1 VIPAVGTVRKWVRR
15 AVLGGSCC
23 VAALLAVTAYGW
35 WIDPRIIVIPLRQA
49 AYMRLDV
56 TSRHITVDGYQWPYL
71 DAGPADG
78 PVLLLLHGF
87 GASKDAMMELSAP
100 FAKRGW
106 HTIAPDLPG
115 FGAHPYHQGEHH
127 DGAFYARSVDSFM
140 TAMGIKHAT
149 MVGSSMGAAIACEL
163 AIEFP
168 QRVDGLIMLA
178 PAGVEAPVVNDF
190 MRRVAD
196 GANPLD
202 IASSEDFDRVMN
214 LVFVR
219 PPAVPAPFR
228 RWFADMAIARR
239 PQTLLIVEAIKPFL
253 SDGLRGRM
261 GAVGAPTLVVFGTAD
276 AVTDPSMLSVFA
288 SEMPQG
294 RTALIPGAGHVVFG
308 DDFAGTVR
316 AMREFLEWAGLE
328 RGSVALHR

>member
-1 VIPAVGTVRKWVRR
+1 MIPAVGTVRKWVRR
-15 AVLGGSCC
+15 ALLSVGCC

-35 WIDPRIIVIPLRQA
+35 WIDPRIIVIPLRQV

-56 TSRHITVDGYQWPYL
+56 TSRYITVDGYQWPYL
-71 DAGPADG
+71 DSGPADG

-100 FAKRGW
+100 FAKHGW
-106 HTIAPDLPG
+106 HTIAPDMPG
-115 FGAHPYHQGEHH
+115 FGAHPYHEGEHH

-178 PAGVEAPVVNDF
+178 PAGVQAPIVNDF

-202 IASSEDFDRVMN
+202 IASAEDFDRVMN

-228 RWFADMAIARR
+228 RWFAEMAIARR
-239 PQTLLIVEAIKPFL
+239 PQTLQSVEAI
-253 SDGLRGRM
+253 
-261 GAVGAPTLVVFGTAD
+261 
-276 AVTDPSMLSVFA
+276 
-288 SEMPQG
+288 
-294 RTALIPGAGHVVFG
+294 
-308 DDFAGTVR
+308 
-316 AMREFLEWAGLE
+316 
-328 RGSVALHR
+328 

>member
-1 VIPAVGTVRKWVRR
+1 
-15 AVLGGSCC
+15 
-23 VAALLAVTAYGW
+23 
-35 WIDPRIIVIPLRQA
+35 
-49 AYMRLDV
+49 MRLDI
-56 TSRHITVDGYQWPYL
+56 TSRYITVDGYQWPYL
-71 DAGPADG
+71 DAGPSDG

-100 FAKRGW
+100 FAKHGW

-115 FGAHPYHQGEHH
+115 FGGHPYHQGEHH
-127 DGAFYARSVDSFM
+127 DGALYARSVDSFM

-178 PAGVEAPVVNDF
+178 PAGVQAPVVNDF

>member
-1 VIPAVGTVRKWVRR
+1 
-15 AVLGGSCC
+15 
-23 VAALLAVTAYGW
+23 
-35 WIDPRIIVIPLRQA
+35 
-49 AYMRLDV
+49 
-56 TSRHITVDGYQWPYL
+56 
-71 DAGPADG
+71 
-78 PVLLLLHGF
+78 
-87 GASKDAMMELSAP
+87 MMELSAP
-100 FAKRGW
+100 FAKHGW

-127 DGAFYARSVDSFM
+127 DGAYYARSVDSFM

-178 PAGVEAPVVNDF
+178 PAGVQAPVVNDF

-228 RWFADMAIARR
+228 RWFADMAISRR

>member
-1 VIPAVGTVRKWVRR
+1 MIPALGTVRKWIRR
-15 AVLGGSCC
+15 TVLSVGCC

-35 WIDPRIIVIPLRQA
+35 WIDPRIIVIPLRQV

-56 TSRHITVDGYQWPYL
+56 ASRLITVDGYQWPYL
-71 DAGPADG
+71 DAGPSDG

-100 FAKRGW
+100 FAKHGW

-127 DGAFYARSVDSFM
+127 DGAYYARSVDSFM

-168 QRVDGLIMLA
+168 HRVDGLIMLA

-202 IASSEDFDRVMN
+202 IASADDFDRVMN

-328 RGSVALHR
+328 RDSVALHR